1 MLDKAILYPRR
12 ETKTKRRVRDSC
24 AEKRVGYSKPKHEKL
39 VKEEN
44 IKLRKELDILKGKIG
59 KVLTS
64 TRKTEA
70 GIQTPDCNL
79 DSLSRK
85 EGKRK
90 RKDKEKGTF
99 LK

>member
-1 MLDKAILYPRR
+1 M
-12 ETKTKRRVRDSC
+12 
-24 AEKRVGYSKPKHEKL
+24 
-39 VKEEN
+39 KEEK
-44 IKLRKELDILKGKIG
+44 IKLRKELDILKEKIG
-59 KVLTS
+59 KVSTS

-90 RKDKEKGTF
+90 GKDKEKGTF
-99 LK
+99 FFLSEEEFTASNTARQKG

>member
-1 MLDKAILYPRR
+1 MLDKAILYSRR
-12 ETKTKRRVRDSC
+12 DTKTKRGVRDSC
-24 AEKRVGYSKPKHEKL
+24 AEKKVGYSKPKHEKL
-39 VKEEN
+39 MKEEN
-44 IKLRKELDILKGKIG
+44 IKLRKELDILKRKIG
-59 KVLTS
+59 KVSTS

-70 GIQTPDCNL
+70 STQTPDCNL

-90 RKDKEKGTF
+90 GKDKEKGTS